1 MSKSSERAAAARNR
15 KLDPLRRPLDGD
27 AQRDV
32 ANRLKTAQGHIDSIL
47 TQLDERAYVIDVLRQ
62 LAAVRGTLDAAARV
76 SVRHYCQTAFVNAV
90 KSGREELAI
99 DEMMRALTFL
109 RHLD

>member
-1 MSKSSERAAAARNR
+1 MSKSSERAAPRRNS

-32 ANRLKTAQGHIDSIL
+32 ANRLKTARGHIDAIL
-47 TQLDERAYVIDVLRQ
+47 TQIEDRAYVIDVLRQ
-62 LAAVRGTLDAAARV
+62 VAAVRGALDAAARV
-76 SVRHYCQTAFVNAV
+76 SVRNYFRHAFVNAV
-90 KSGREELAI
+90 KAGQEDLAI

-109 RHLD
+109 RHID

>member
-62 LAAVRGTLDAAARV
+62 LAAVRGALDAAARV
-76 SVRHYCQTAFVNAV
+76 SVRQYFQTAFVNAV
-90 KSGREELAI
+90 KAGQEALAI